1 MHKRK
6 VRTTITQ
13 AKLDEMNRIF
23 SLYLEYREVINI
35 LVRGKMVDSN
45 MMAKEL
51 LPSLRKMNLAV
62 LKILDKD

>member
-23 SLYLEYREVINI
+23 SLYLEYREVISI
-35 LVRGKMVDSN
+35 VLREKMVDSN
-45 MMAKEL
+45 MMDKEL
-51 LPSLRKMNLAV
+51 LPSLRKMSLAA
-62 LKILDKD
+62 

>member
-23 SLYLEYREVINI
+23 SLYLEYREVISFV
-35 LVRGKMVDSN
+35 VRGRMVDSIK
-45 MMAKEL
+45 MDKEL
-51 LPSLRKMNLAV
+51 LLSLRKMSLAA
-62 LKILDKD
+62 

>member
-23 SLYLEYREVINI
+23 SLYLEYREVISI
-35 LVRGKMVDSN
+35 VLREKMVDSN
-45 MMAKEL
+45 MMDKEL
-51 LPSLRKMNLAV
+51 LPSLRKMNLAA
-62 LKILDKD
+62 

>member
-23 SLYLEYREVINI
+23 SLYLEYREVISI
-35 LVRGKMVDSN
+35 VVRGRMVASNKMD
-45 MMAKEL
+45 KEL
-51 LPSLRKMNLAV
+51 LLSLRKMSLAA
-62 LKILDKD
+62 

>member
-23 SLYLEYREVINI
+23 SLYLEYREVISFV
-35 LVRGKMVDSN
+35 VRGRMVVSNKMD
-45 MMAKEL
+45 KEL
-51 LPSLRKMNLAV
+51 LLSLRKMSLAA
-62 LKILDKD
+62 

>member
-23 SLYLEYREVINI
+23 SLYLEYREVISI
-35 LVRGKMVDSN
+35 VVRGRMVDSN
-45 MMAKEL
+45 KMVKEL
-51 LPSLRKMNLAV
+51 LLSLRKMSLAA
-62 LKILDKD
+62 

>member
-23 SLYLEYREVINI
+23 SLYLEYREVISI
-35 LVRGKMVDSN
+35 VLREKMVDSN
-45 MMAKEL
+45 MMDKEL
-51 LPSLRKMNLAV
+51 LLSLRRINLAA
-62 LKILDKD
+62 

>member
-23 SLYLEYREVINI
+23 SLYLEYREVISI
-35 LVRGKMVDSN
+35 VVRGRMVDSN
-45 MMAKEL
+45 KMDKEL
-51 LPSLRKMNLAV
+51 LLSLRKMSLAA
-62 LKILDKD
+62 

>member
-23 SLYLEYREVINI
+23 SLYLEYREVISI
-35 LVRGKMVDSN
+35 VVRGRMVDN
-45 MMAKEL
+45 NKMDKEL
-51 LPSLRKMNLAV
+51 LLSLRKMNLAA
-62 LKILDKD
+62 

>member
-23 SLYLEYREVINI
+23 SLYLEYREVISI
-35 LVRGKMVDSN
+35 VVRGRMVDSN
-45 MMAKEL
+45 KMDKEL
-51 LPSLRKMNLAV
+51 LLFLRKMSLAA
-62 LKILDKD
+62 